1 MLSSVSG
8 GVPRRFPR
16 TTLALFCAATGGAV
30 SFRSTNTTMTE
41 VITKH
46 SFTGRMCAATRGE
59 ESERTRSLFTDP
71 LGRFLAGSSGVKHP
85 MGDWILVPR
94 TRFGDDFLVR
104 MYTESNCRQL
114 VMLGAGMDARAY
126 RRFAPTPDSSPTS
139 LIALPELSVFEID
152 QPTTFDVKEP
162 LLESLREK
170 GLAELTVKARYPIGV
185 DFNDKKKSWVEELS
199 RSGFDPAVPTVWLLE
214 GLIYY
219 LPDTTADP
227 VVTQLFKDVGT
238 LSAPGS
244 GVFHDS
250 ITQSYS
256 LQGIAPGG
264 APFISGSDD
273 YAGKWH
279 DDAGF
284 DTAFVRN
291 FDSISV
297 DRGRRRLQLGAGS
310 RAEAAPPACK
320 GRNIVLFVTAEK
332 GPARSSS

>member
-1 MLSSVSG
+1 MLPSVSG
-8 GVPRRFPR
+8 GFLRRFPR
-16 TTLALFCAATGGAV
+16 TTLALLCAATGGAV

-46 SFTGRMCAATRGE
+46 SFTGRMCAASRAE
-59 ESERTRSLFTDP
+59 ESERPRSLFTDP
-71 LGRFLAGSSGVKHP
+71 LGRFLAGSSGMTHP

-104 MYTESNCRQL
+104 KYSESKCRQL
-114 VMLGAGMDARAY
+114 VLLGAGMDARAY
-126 RRFAPTPDSSPTS
+126 RRFSPTPDSSPS
-139 LIALPELSVFEID
+139 NLIALPELSVFEID

-162 LLESLREK
+162 LLESLRKK

-185 DFNDKKKSWVEELS
+185 DFNDKKKSWVGELS
-199 RSGFDPAVPTVWLLE
+199 RSGFDPSVPTVWLLE
-214 GLIYY
+214 GLVYY
-219 LPDTTADP
+219 LPDTKADP
-227 VVTQLFKDVGT
+227 VVTQLFKDIGT

-291 FDSISV
+291 FDSIRV
-297 DRGRRRLQLGAGS
+297 DRDRRRLQLGAS
-310 RAEAAPPACK
+310 SKADAAPSLCE

-332 GPARSSS
+332 TSASSSS